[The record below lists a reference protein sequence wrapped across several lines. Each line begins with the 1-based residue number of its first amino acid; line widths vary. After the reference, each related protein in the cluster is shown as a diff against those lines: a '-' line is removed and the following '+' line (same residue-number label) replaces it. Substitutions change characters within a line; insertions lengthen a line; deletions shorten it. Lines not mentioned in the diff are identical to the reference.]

1 MGERKRRSL
10 FGILGQNGQFVHILG
25 QNISKMNPNP
35 NREKKEE
42 EEKEKEK
49 KERKRRGRGRQ
60 STWRRE
66 ARGGPSC
73 R

>member
-1 MGERKRRSL
+1 MGFWAKMASL
-10 FGILGQNGQFVHILG
+10 FTFWGK
-25 QNISKMNPNP
+25 NISKMNPNP

>member
-1 MGERKRRSL
+1 MGFLAKMASL
-10 FGILGQNGQFVHILG
+10 FTFWGK
-25 QNISKMNPNP
+25 NISKMNTNP
-35 NREKKEE
+35 NREKKE

-49 KERKRRGRGRQ
+49 KERKRRRRGGQ